1 MRQSSVGA
9 VCKRILDL
17 AGALAALAV
26 LWPVMAT
33 VALMVW
39 LTMGKPV
46 LFRQV
51 RPGQY
56 EKPFTLLKFRT
67 MVESQSAEIDTS
79 TDVARLTRVGSV
91 LRRFSLDELPQ
102 LWNVLMGEMSLV
114 GPRPLLMEYLNQYT
128 PNQAKRHLMKPGITG
143 LAQVKGRNAIT
154 WEQKFL
160 WDTWYVD
167 HWSFWLDL
175 RILLSTLGK
184 VIRQED
190 IRQPGHA
197 TMEKF
202 GAERR

>member
-67 MVESQSAEIDTS
+67 MVESQAAEIDTS
-79 TDVARLTRVGSV
+79 TDEARLTRVGNV

-114 GPRPLLMEYLNQYT
+114 GPRPLLMEYLNHYT
-128 PNQAKRHLMKPGITG
+128 SDQAKRHLMKPGITG

-154 WEQKFL
+154 WDQKFL
-160 WDTWYVD
+160 WDIWYVD
-167 HWSFWLDL
+167 HWSLWLDL
-175 RILLSTLGK
+175 RILLSTVGK
-184 VIRQED
+184 VIRQRD

>member
-1 MRQSSVGA
+1 M
-9 VCKRILDL
+9 LDI

-26 LWPVMAT
+26 LWPVMAA
-33 VALMVW
+33 VALIIF
-39 LTMGKPV
+39 LTMGRPV
-46 LFRQV
+46 VFRQV

-56 EKPFTLLKFRT
+56 GKPFMLLKFRT
-67 MVESQSAEIDTS
+67 MIESQSSEIDTS
-79 TDVARLTRVGSV
+79 TDVERLTRVGSI

-114 GPRPLLMEYLNQYT
+114 GPRPLLMEYLNLYT
-128 PNQAKRHLMKPGITG
+128 PDQAKRHLMKPGMTG
-143 LAQVKGRNAIT
+143 LTQVKGRNAIT
-154 WEQKFL
+154 WKQKFL

-175 RILLSTLGK
+175 RILLSTFGK

-197 TMEKF
+197 TIEKF